1 MLHTFL
7 IVIEILIGVAALAGG
22 VFALLGAAGVPQAWL
37 EGAPFST
44 YRIPGVIL
52 IVVVGGTSLTAAG
65 LLLGS
70 HSSSRLMSVLAGVVL
85 LGWAAGE
92 TTYLNRRHWTQGASA
107 ILGIAI
113 TIPSLLLPAPG

>member
-44 YRIPGVIL
+44 YRIPGVIR
-52 IVVVGGTSLTAAG
+52 SRRRACCSAATP
-65 LLLGS
+65 
-70 HSSSRLMSVLAGVVL
+70 RLD
-85 LGWAAGE
+85 
-92 TTYLNRRHWTQGASA
+92 
-107 ILGIAI
+107 
-113 TIPSLLLPAPG
+113 